1 MNSRLDAGSVAVVCS
16 SRSVLAS
23 AVLQH
28 VGPGLQAL
36 GQFRDIS
43 LDEVNRVL
51 ATAPHLERLL
61 GEHYRKL
68 ADRELL
74 KEDLLPLDWTTT
86 NADLERILSAVDG
99 FRTHQPI
106 RTGRPRAD
114 IYTTLAEIEGFSW
127 LLDQGFDRVEALPYR
142 SIRGGYRTRRTRLAR
157 RRGIAL

>member
-1 MNSRLDAGSVAVVCS
+1 M
-16 SRSVLAS
+16 
-23 AVLQH
+23 LQH

-68 ADRELL
+68 ADRGLL
-74 KEDLLPLDWTTT
+74 KENLLPLDWTTT

-114 IYTTLAEIEGFSW
+114 IYATLAEIEGFSW

-142 SIRGGYRTRRTRLAR
+142 SIRGGTAPHAR
-157 RRGIAL
+157 GWRGGEASLSLK